1 MTFISIFLALLIEQL
16 KPLRADNPVYSAIK
30 NYAIRVETWFNAGH
44 VEHGRLGWLVVI
56 ASLTIPTMLVYWLC
70 MRVSPFLALAWNIL
84 ILYLTLGFRHYSH
97 YFTAIQYAL
106 NTGDTEG
113 ARQLLAEWLRQDT
126 SGMDAPELA
135 RLAVEKA
142 LVTTHR
148 HVFGVFFWF
157 LMPFGPAGA
166 VLYRVAEYLARAWS
180 EPEHM
185 KTEAFGRFALQVY
198 YWIDWVPA
206 RLTAA
211 AFAIVG
217 NFEDAVYAWRNFASR
232 WQSETTG
239 IILSAGGGAMGV
251 RLGTPYENATNL
263 LLTVDEATLA
273 ASGSESETLPGE
285 EPTIRALQSTV
296 GLVWRALLLW
306 MLLLLLL
313 SIAVWLG

>member
-1 MTFISIFLALLIEQL
+1 MTFISIFLALLFEQL
-16 KPLRADNPVYSAIK
+16 KPLRAANPVYSAIK
-30 NYAIRVETWFNAGH
+30 NYAVRVETWFNAGH
-44 VEHGRLGWLVVI
+44 AEHGRLGWLVVI
-56 ASLTIPTMLVYWLC
+56 ASLTIPVMLVYWLC

-106 NTGDTEG
+106 NTGDTET
-113 ARQLLAEWLRQDT
+113 ARQLLAQWLRQDT

-251 RLGTPYENATNL
+251 RLGTPYENATSL
-263 LLTVDEATLA
+263 LLTVDEETLA
-273 ASGSESETLPGE
+273 ASGAESETLPGE

-306 MLLLLLL
+306 MLLLMLL
-313 SIAVWLG
+313 SVAVWLG